1 MLYGGIKIAK
11 ENSCVV
17 IIDDNMNLYIKHD
30 IIIKN
35 TIEDIKY
42 FLQSLTDSGV
52 TPDTLVFAID
62 FEYVE
67 DANALKNFINVFE
80 ISIYE
85 LRIINAAVKGLRSV
99 AITKC
104 ENVDEIAA
112 GVAFYLKH
120 FFNEPQSFVD
130 DKYTITFHLQTKY
143 TNIFLVIFFAM
154 MLFIALNG
162 TTHWKA
168 PNHII
173 NSIFMLTCTVF
184 LAHRFFNHKKL
195 YNQPMYRINKIGL
208 TIFVNINLYGVS
220 LLSSPKFISW
230 NDITAIDAYRSFC
243 NSGYYRKGPIDC
255 ARLHTKSN
263 LKFAEGK
270 SNSTYEIQFGELGGN
285 AQVELR
291 TLILYWMIFKSI

>member
-1 MLYGGIKIAK
+1 MLYGGINILKDESRI
-11 ENSCVV
+11 V
-17 IIDDNMNLYIKHD
+17 IIDDDMNLFIKHD

-42 FLQSLTDSGV
+42 FLQSLTDSGI

-85 LRIINAAVKGLRSV
+85 LRIINVAVKGLSSV

-104 ENVDEIAA
+104 ENVDQTAA

-120 FFNEPQSFVD
+120 FFNEPQSFID
-130 DKYTITFHLQTKY
+130 DKYTITFRLQTKY

-154 MLFIALNG
+154 MLFMALNG

-168 PNHII
+168 PNPII
-173 NSIFMLTCTVF
+173 NSILMLTCTVF

-195 YNQPMYRINKIGL
+195 YNQPMYRINKAGL
-208 TIFVNINLYGVS
+208 TIFVNVNLYGVN
-220 LLSSPKFISW
+220 LLPSPKFISW
-230 NDITAIDAYRSFC
+230 DDITAIDAYRSFW
-243 NSGYYRKGPIDC
+243 NRGYYRKGPIDC
-255 ARLHTKSN
+255 ARLYTKSN